1 MTPQLIIGFVT
12 EGTTDHRFLETII
25 QKTFEDIAFE
35 CDNQIEIMPVCYFDK
50 QKGSFIEQVEQ
61 HARKAFDIGVSVLCI
76 HTDADDVTD
85 HTTFSFKINPAFNAV
100 KKRSKQ
106 QNL

>member
-35 CDNQIEIMPVCYFDK
+35 CDNQIEIRSRKLCNND
-50 QKGSFIEQVEQ
+50 
-61 HARKAFDIGVSVLCI
+61 ARPG
-76 HTDADDVTD
+76 
-85 HTTFSFKINPAFNAV
+85 
-100 KKRSKQ
+100 
-106 QNL
+106 